1 MTTDQDIKNK
11 TFASDIDTARYAVG
25 TWWIDMSHF
34 ARVFSCNFTFIFN
47 LQMYKKYII
56 GEFICS

>member
-1 MTTDQDIKNK
+1 MTTDQNIKYK

-25 TWWIDMSHF
+25 AWWNDVPHF

-47 LQMYKKYII
+47 L
-56 GEFICS
+56 